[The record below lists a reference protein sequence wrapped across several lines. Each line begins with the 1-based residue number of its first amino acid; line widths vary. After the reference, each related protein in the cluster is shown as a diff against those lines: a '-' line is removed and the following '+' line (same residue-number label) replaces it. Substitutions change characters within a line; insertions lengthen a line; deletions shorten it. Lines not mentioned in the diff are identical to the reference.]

1 MGDVILTGAGPQIPA
16 GTEILLSEKQNPE
29 NHGRHGVGVSV
40 AISLSQASG
49 SMAVW
54 RLQVFA
60 QTDEGKRLLGE
71 FTTRPPAAG
80 DPPSRVVAFASCP
93 GAFDWRVVAF
103 GPAPTTVVFNGVPT
117 SVNET
122 CEITIAT
129 TELSVAGAGVAAIV
143 PVNGTRVIGV
153 VHPAPQF
160 LAGQGVLSTGPG
172 QLFTFKGFVDPA
184 QAASFIGVVD
194 VARPVV
200 NGDVFLDVPISLPL
214 GSTNFI
220 DSWPDGLPFAN
231 QIRWAISSTQNP
243 ITLFGVASVGARRT

>member
-1 MGDVILTGAGPQIPA
+1 MGDVIITGAGPNIPS
-16 GTEILLSEKQNPE
+16 TEVGLAERQNPAPGK
-29 NHGRHGVGVSV
+29 GRDGVGVSI
-40 AISLSQASG
+40 AISLSQDAR

-54 RLQVFA
+54 RLQVYA
-60 QTDEGKRLLGE
+60 QTNEGKRLVGE

-93 GAFDWRVVAF
+93 GAFDWRVVPF
-103 GPAPTTVVFNGVPT
+103 GPAPTVGAQGQ
-117 SVNET
+117 SVAET

-129 TELSVAGAGVAAIV
+129 TELSIAGAGIVDIV
-143 PVNGTRVIGV
+143 PVNGTRRIGI

-184 QAASFIGVVD
+184 QALSFIGVVD
-194 VARPVV
+194 KATPVV
-200 NGDVFLDVPISLPL
+200 NGDAFLDVPIELPL

-220 DSWPDGLPFAN
+220 DSWPDGLPFGA
-231 QIRWAISSTQNP
+231 QIRWAISTTQNP
-243 ITLFGVASVGARRT
+243 ITLGPVASVGARRT